1 MSRRRVLLSI
11 LGGLLGVACGSSPP
25 VRADETEAEGAS
37 GDWPGPSTP
46 ISHAADPAPP
56 AADRLVL
63 DDAAWRTRLT
73 RAQYDVL
80 REAGTERAFTGAYHD
95 EHRAGTYRCAGCG
108 NPLFSSAHKFDSGTG
123 WPSFWQ
129 PIEEGRIAEESDFAY
144 GMLRTEVHCAR
155 CGGHQG
161 HVFDDGPAPTGLRY
175 CINSV
180 SLELVPS

>member
-11 LGGLLGVACGSSPP
+11 LKGLLEVACGSSPP
-25 VRADETEAEGAS
+25 VHADESKAEEAS
-37 GDWPGPSTP
+37 SDWPNPSTP
-46 ISHAADPAPP
+46 VSHATKPMPP
-56 AADRLVL
+56 VDDRWVL
-63 DDAAWRTRLT
+63 EDAAWRTRLT
-73 RAQYDVL
+73 RAQYEVL

-129 PIEEGRIAEESDFAY
+129 PIEEGRIAEETDIAY